1 MASEVRKRGCVPRVI
16 AVLLA
21 ACCLLPLPLLD
32 DGHCAHDDGARGRKS
47 GDSVTV
53 PPRLCQM
60 FDVLANFGGIKGC
73 NDPTFCGPDQAAQHK
88 DAYSGNSYA
97 FIQSGHYRQ
106 ILCGAHGVPGGMFG
120 NCQIKK
126 ARDE

>member
-1 MASEVRKRGCVPRVI
+1 MAVSRALSLCCL
-16 AVLLA
+16 LLA
-21 ACCLLPLPLLD
+21 ACCR
-32 DGHCAHDDGARGRKS
+32 CRCSTTVTARTTMVREGEKVATC
-47 GDSVTV
+47 VTV
-53 PPRLCQM
+53 PSRLCQM